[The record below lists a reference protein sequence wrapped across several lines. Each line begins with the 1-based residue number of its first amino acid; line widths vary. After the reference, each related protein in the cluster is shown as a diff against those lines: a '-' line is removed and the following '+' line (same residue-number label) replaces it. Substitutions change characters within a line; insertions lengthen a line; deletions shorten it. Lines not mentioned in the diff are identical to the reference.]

1 MQALLARQRGLLLHR
16 HQQQSRCGP
25 PGRRAAAT
33 AAAASAADTTPA
45 APPTPR
51 HGELITSPSN
61 RYVRH
66 CVRLRDSPRHRW
78 EHGSVLL
85 VGATLLTELAARHEA
100 GSARGGGG
108 GGGGGSSCSSKGL
121 ANARVLFVPA
131 EEEEEEEDGNA
142 GADSSRSGLAALVQ
156 QHQQQQQQQQRQRQQ
171 KQQTS
176 GDDGKNNTRRPAAVV
191 RASLAVLRALAGV
204 PTAGEGADGEDRL
217 AAAVVDIPRDLVAY
231 VKADGN
237 AATAAAAAAEQAS
250 RVLLDPPSPRPLRL
264 LALDG
269 VQDPGNLG
277 TLLRTAAAFGWRGAW
292 LLPGCADPYGAK
304 AVRAARGLQLR
315 WPLVTGPG
323 AGWDALEALA
333 DAHGAR
339 LVAAALPGQVGG
351 GEGEEED
358 KARRGGRKRRTR
370 PDDGGG
376 GDGESGDADAA
387 DDGRDGNIILVLGAE
402 GQGLSAEAL
411 RRCDASLSVPMVD
424 GAMESLNVA
433 VAGGVLMFAL
443 GAGGGGGGEQQ
454 GGKRRGGESA
464 AAASNP
470 AVKTLLRDVDALF

>member
-1 MQALLARQRGLLLHR
+1 MQALLARQRGLLMCHF
-16 HQQQSRCGP
+16 HQQQQQTPSRCP
-25 PGRRAAAT
+25 TPSRRTATTTAIAAT
-33 AAAASAADTTPA
+33 TTPA
-45 APPTPR
+45 TPAPPTPR

-85 VGATLLTELAARHEA
+85 VGATLLTELAAA
-100 GSARGGGG
+100 AQQQ
-108 GGGGGSSCSSKGL
+108 GGSGGSGSSSPAGL

-131 EEEEEEEDGNA
+131 EDEDEEQGGNA
-142 GADSSRSGLAALVQ
+142 GADSSSSSSSLAALVQ
-156 QHQQQQQQQQRQRQQ
+156 QHQQQN
-171 KQQTS
+171 
-176 GDDGKNNTRRPAAVV
+176 GKPADNTTPNRRPAAAAVV
-191 RASLAVLRALAGV
+191 RASLAVLRSLAGV
-204 PTAGEGADGEDRL
+204 PTAGEGADAEGRL

-231 VKADGN
+231 VNN
-237 AATAAAAAAEQAS
+237 AATATAAAEQAS
-250 RVLLDPPSPRPLRL
+250 RVLLPGDNNNANNNNPPPASPPPSSPSSPSPRQPLRPLRL

-292 LLPGCADPYGAK
+292 LLPGCADAYGAK
-304 AVRAARGLQLR
+304 AVRAARGVQLR
-315 WPLVTGPG
+315 WPVVTGPG
-323 AGWDALEALA
+323 AGWDALEAF
-333 DAHGAR
+333 AHEQGAR

-351 GEGEEED
+351 GGRNGD
-358 KARRGGRKRRTR
+358 KQQNSGG
-370 PDDGGG
+370 
-376 GDGESGDADAA
+376 
-387 DDGRDGNIILVLGAE
+387 NVILVLGAE

-411 RRCDASLSVPMVD
+411 RRCDASLSVPMAD

-443 GAGGGGGGEQQ
+443 GDGGGGGAG
-454 GGKRRGGESA
+454 GGKRRGRPSA
-464 AAASNP
+464 SASASASNP